1 MGPRRGQAPRRPTI
15 AGVTPAVQRY
25 SIHGVEVAV
34 SFDRPELAA
43 ALDARLRA
51 FRREATEAPPDLS
64 FEYAVVPGAASHVFE
79 EPPAA
84 ARRVYEPQ
92 VGEVLY
98 DEPADRLLID
108 YEGRVRLVVEPALGR
123 VRGTILEA
131 EAGSLWLLT
140 HPMFT
145 LPLMEL
151 MKRRGRYVVHAACVA
166 VDGRG
171 LLLPGTSGS
180 GKSTLSIALA
190 RAGFGFL
197 GDDIVFLASEAAGLS
212 VLAFPDEIDVTD
224 QTAGF
229 FPELRPLLE
238 RPPTP
243 GWHKRQVWPE
253 RLWGA
258 EIVGRCRPVA
268 LVFPRVAGRSD
279 SVLAPM
285 DPGEALLEV
294 ATNVLLTEPAATR
307 AHLDAVGDLVRH
319 ASCYRLETGR
329 DLDRVPALLRG
340 LLD

>member
-1 MGPRRGQAPRRPTI
+1 MI
-15 AGVTPAVQRY
+15 PAVQRY
-25 SIHGVEVAV
+25 SIHGVEIAV
-34 SFDRPELAA
+34 SFGRPELAA

-51 FRREATEAPPDLS
+51 FRLEAAEVPPDLA
-64 FEYAVVPGAASHVFE
+64 FDYAVVASPAEHAFD
-79 EPPAA
+79 EPPAR
-84 ARRVYEPQ
+84 ARRVYEPL

-98 DEPADRLLID
+98 DEHADRLLVD
-108 YEGRVRLVVEPALGR
+108 YEGRVRLVVEPGR
-123 VRGTILEA
+123 GLVRCTILEP

-140 HPMFT
+140 HPLFT

-151 MKRRGRYVVHAACVA
+151 LKRRGRYAVHAACVA

-190 RAGFGFL
+190 RADFGFL
-197 GDDIVFLASEAAGLS
+197 GDDIVFLARDGAPGDTADLS

-229 FPELRPLLE
+229 FPELRPLLDQ
-238 RPPTP
+238 PATP

-253 RLWGA
+253 RLWGT

-268 LVFPRVAGRSD
+268 LVFPRVAGRPD
-279 SVLAPM
+279 SALAPM
-285 DPGEALLEV
+285 DRGEALLEV